1 MDMAVA
7 NTKASSSFVPP
18 AAPARIGTRIGKILG
33 LKSLETPSLMQ
44 AVAKGLSWNAVRR
57 FLDITGL
64 TQQELAK
71 YLDIPERTLA
81 RRRETGTFDRRESEQ
96 LVRLAEI
103 YEAAYELFDGDA
115 EATRRWLTSPVRGL
129 NNDRPIDFAQSEFGA
144 REVRD
149 LIGRLAD
156 GVFS

>member
-1 MDMAVA
+1 MDMAVG
-7 NTKASSSFVPP
+7 NSKTSSSFVPP
-18 AAPARIGTRIGKILG
+18 AAPLRIGTRIGKILG
-33 LKSLETPSLMQ
+33 LKSLETSSVMQ
-44 AVAKGLSWNAVRR
+44 AVAKGLSWNAVRK
-57 FLDITGL
+57 FLDVTGL

-81 RRRETGTFDRRESEQ
+81 RRRESGAFDRRESEQ

-115 EATRRWLTSPVRGL
+115 SATRRWLTSPVRGL
-129 NNDRPIDFAQSEFGA
+129 NNRRPIDFAQSEFGA

>member
-1 MDMAVA
+1 MAVA
-7 NTKASSSFVPP
+7 NTKTLASFVPP
-18 AAPARIGTRIGKILG
+18 AAPARARTRIGNVLG
-33 LKSLETPSLMQ
+33 LKSLETPSLME
-44 AVAKGLSWNAVRR
+44 AVAKGLPWNAVRR
-57 FLDITGL
+57 FLDATGL
-64 TQQELAK
+64 TQQDLAK
-71 YLDIPERTLA
+71 YLDIPERTFA
-81 RRRETGTFDRRESEQ
+81 RRREAGAFDRRESEQ

-103 YEAAYELFDGDA
+103 YEAAHDLFDGDA
-115 EATRRWLTSPVRGL
+115 AATLRWLTSPVRGL